1 MVRFISYVRA
11 ARADGITSTG
21 NGTFPLSQ
29 PNRAAPESCFGIA
42 CPHHCKCA
50 LYAAVEDN
58 VGEPISTCIVG
69 NEYPLYR
76 EKK

>member
-1 MVRFISYVRA
+1 MVRFISHVRA
-11 ARADGITSTG
+11 ARTDGATAG
-21 NGTFPLSQ
+21 AGTTLYLNQANS
-29 PNRAAPESCFGIA
+29 AAPKSCFGIA

-58 VGEPISTCIVG
+58 VDEPISTCIVG
-69 NEYPLYR
+69 NEYPLYQ